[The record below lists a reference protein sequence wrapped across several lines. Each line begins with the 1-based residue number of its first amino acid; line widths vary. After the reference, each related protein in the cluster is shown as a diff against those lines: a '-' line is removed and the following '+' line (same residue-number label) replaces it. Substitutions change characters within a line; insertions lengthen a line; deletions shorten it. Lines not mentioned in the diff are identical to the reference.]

1 MATNDE
7 TTGSTKSG
15 GEPRNASGQRRKP
28 QPITIDLAAS
38 AVTYSPDAE
47 KAEAEKAADA
57 PKSDVSAE
65 SPRVEEPVD
74 ETVKPVVSPSE
85 APVAAEA
92 SGPAAEPSPE
102 PEAFKAEEPPVTSE
116 AEPKAQPEPETPRAA
131 ASSAAPAPDA
141 KSATPNL
148 IAAGLVG
155 GVIGLVASYGLASAG
170 FWPGGDRAAVTAE
183 LQDLKTRL
191 AATESRVAPNGP
203 LANELNH
210 LKSLPSIPGVTISDV
225 EKILDP
231 FTAKT
236 TAAVAHMDEIDK
248 KLSGEQAVVRGQLK
262 ASQDALSARIAG
274 LDAGASANAAAT
286 KQLTDTVAKL
296 NESVGA
302 LGKHID
308 EIEKKTS
315 ADVAVVRGS
324 IGETND
330 HLAKVETALAAAV
343 KDAADLHK
351 TVDGL
356 AGRLGAVDDVKAI
369 LAQQTAKLATADDAK
384 RAADGVTASLW
395 IIDQRIANLQAKL
408 TELDTLKASV
418 GNADKTLASLQSR
431 FTPVETKLADIDRTA
446 KQGIDAR
453 KQAVAAVAIANLRTA
468 AETGRP
474 FGPELAAAK
483 SIAGTVV
490 DLTPLQAYAD
500 KGLVSEEKIADG
512 FDAARNAI
520 LDTAPKT
527 SSEGGVF
534 GALLS
539 HATSSVKITPVNA
552 EAGDSIEARVS
563 RIDAKLKAHD
573 LVGALAEWQ
582 ALPEAARTAKVSAQW
597 GAELKTHVDGIKA
610 VASIADQVMAK
621 LTAAS
626 E

>member
-7 TTGSTKSG
+7 TTGSTNTAGQPK
-15 GEPRNASGQRRKP
+15 NASGQRRKP

-38 AVTYSPDAE
+38 AVSYPADAA
-47 KAEAEKAADA
+47 KAEAENAKPEASSDA
-57 PKSDVSAE
+57 PG
-65 SPRVEEPVD
+65 RNEPVA
-74 ETVKPVVSPSE
+74 EAVKPQASAPEMAAAVE
-85 APVAAEA
+85 APAT
-92 SGPAAEPSPE
+92 EPSPE
-102 PEAFKAEEPPVTSE
+102 LDAVKPEEPSVA
-116 AEPKAQPEPETPRAA
+116 AEPDPTPEPDAPRAA
-131 ASSAAPAPDA
+131 TAATVTPNQT
-141 KSATPNL
+141 SATSHL

-155 GVIGLVASYGLASAG
+155 GVIGLVASYGLATAG
-170 FWPGGDRAAVTAE
+170 FWPGGNQAAVSAE

-203 LANELNH
+203 LASELNH

-248 KLSGEQAVVRGQLK
+248 KLAGEQAVIRGQLK
-262 ASQDALSARIAG
+262 ASQDALSERIAG

-296 NESVGA
+296 NESVSG
-302 LGKHID
+302 LSKRID
-308 EIEKKTS
+308 EIEKRTS
-315 ADVAVVRGS
+315 ADVAVVRGA

-330 HLAKVETALAAAV
+330 HLGKVEAALNAAT
-343 KDAADLHK
+343 KDASDLHK
-351 TVDGL
+351 TIDGL

-369 LAQQTAKLATADDAK
+369 LAQQSAKLATADDAK

-418 GNADKTLASLQSR
+418 GDADKTLASLQSR
-431 FTPVETKLADIDRTA
+431 FTPVETKLADIDKTA

-474 FGPELAAAK
+474 FAPELAAAK
-483 SIAGTVV
+483 SIAGGVV
-490 DLTPLQAYAD
+490 DLTGLQGFAD
-500 KGLVSEEKIADG
+500 KGLVPEEKIVDG
-512 FDAARNAI
+512 FDAARSAI
-520 LDTAPKT
+520 LDTAPKAA
-527 SSEGGVF
+527 SEGGVF

-552 EAGDSIEARVS
+552 EAGDSIAARVS

-573 LVGALAEWQ
+573 LAGALAEWQ
-582 ALPEAARTAKVSAQW
+582 TLPEAARSAKGSAQW
-597 GAELKTHVDGIKA
+597 GAELKTHVDGQKA
-610 VASIADQVMAK
+610 VQSIADQVMAK

>member
-1 MATNDE
+1 MPHAAT
-7 TTGSTKSG
+7 
-15 GEPRNASGQRRKP
+15 
-28 QPITIDLAAS
+28 
-38 AVTYSPDAE
+38 
-47 KAEAEKAADA
+47 
-57 PKSDVSAE
+57 
-65 SPRVEEPVD
+65 
-74 ETVKPVVSPSE
+74 
-85 APVAAEA
+85 
-92 SGPAAEPSPE
+92 
-102 PEAFKAEEPPVTSE
+102 
-116 AEPKAQPEPETPRAA
+116 
-131 ASSAAPAPDA
+131 SSATTAPEA
-141 KSATPNL
+141 KSASPNL

-155 GVIGLVASYGLASAG
+155 GVIGLVASYALATAG
-170 FWPGGDRAAVTAE
+170 FWPGGNQAAVTAE

-191 AATESRVAPNGP
+191 AAAESRVAPNGP
-203 LANELNH
+203 LASELNH

-262 ASQDALSARIAG
+262 ASQDALSERIAG

-296 NESVGA
+296 NEGVSG
-302 LGKHID
+302 LSKHID
-308 EIEKKTS
+308 DIEKRIS

-324 IGETND
+324 LGETND
-330 HLAKVETALAAAV
+330 HLAKVELALNAAV

-408 TELDTLKASV
+408 TELDALKASV
-418 GNADKTLASLQSR
+418 GTADKTLASLQSR

-453 KQAVAAVAIANLRTA
+453 KQAVAAVAIANLRAA

-490 DLTPLQAYAD
+490 DLAPLQGFAD
-500 KGLVSEEKIADG
+500 KGLVSEDKIADG

-520 LDTAPKT
+520 LDTAPKAA
-527 SSEGGVF
+527 SEGGVF

-563 RIDAKLKAHD
+563 RIEAKLKAHD
-573 LVGALAEWQ
+573 LAGALAEWQ
-582 ALPEAARTAKVSAQW
+582 ALPEAARTAKRSAQW
-597 GAELKTHVDGIKA
+597 GGDLKTHVDGIKA
-610 VASIADQVMAK
+610 VQSIADQVMAK